1 MKTAANSLTDM
12 LSNGERNTT
21 EVYWIATSLAN
32 IGTGESIQA
41 GTIIRVLNTKCVAWH
56 IAKPLHCDWEFVILF
71 LLLIVGLPKS
81 LTVSSLTGL
90 VDKEEVLVR

>member
-1 MKTAANSLTDM
+1 M

-41 GTIIRVLNTKCVAWH
+41 GTIYTVHVLNTMCVPWH
-56 IAKPLHCDWEFVILF
+56 IAKPLHCDWEFVMLF

>member
-1 MKTAANSLTDM
+1 M

-32 IGTGESIQA
+32 IGTGESA
-41 GTIIRVLNTKCVAWH
+41 GTIICVLNTKCVPWH
-56 IAKPLHCDWEFVILF
+56 IAKPLHCDWEFVMLF
-71 LLLIVGLPKS
+71 LLLIVDLPKS

>member
-1 MKTAANSLTDM
+1 M

-21 EVYWIATSLAN
+21 EVHWIATSLAN

-41 GTIIRVLNTKCVAWH
+41 GTIYMYLIPSVSLGI